1 MSIFKELIDYSNSK
15 SEYETKSFKEYRS
28 KLRDKENKKEH
39 DKEIY
44 KLIEELLKDI
54 TSLYSNVDTQF
65 IHDYIFSNAYRSG
78 SSVEVINNDGKYVFS
93 GKLGSQEIY
102 KLNLSLSDT
111 ENKKLNFAYYQTPDV
126 VLIRNKNP
134 HIKMEELSYKLQ
146 DKKGKKM

>member
-28 KLRDKENKKEH
+28 KLRDK
-39 DKEIY
+39 
-44 KLIEELLKDI
+44 
-54 TSLYSNVDTQF
+54 
-65 IHDYIFSNAYRSG
+65 
-78 SSVEVINNDGKYVFS
+78 
-93 GKLGSQEIY
+93 
-102 KLNLSLSDT
+102 

>member
-1 MSIFKELIDYSNSK
+1 MF
-15 SEYETKSFKEYRS
+15 FP
-28 KLRDKENKKEH
+28 
-39 DKEIY
+39 
-44 KLIEELLKDI
+44 
-54 TSLYSNVDTQF
+54 
-65 IHDYIFSNAYRSG
+65 
-78 SSVEVINNDGKYVFS
+78 

-134 HIKMEELSYKLQ
+134 NIKMEELSYKLQ